1 MQSYVKVKNGSY
13 RNQAIR
19 DQAFPLVKQY
29 QLGANG
35 GFITVDGTAK
45 FGQAKVRIKVAHIT
59 DYDILSEE
67 DFIKLDSIAVD
78 QDAHLPNVH
87 HEDDET
93 VMARIADRFEI
104 LNEMSKAVI
113 AGDIRAMI
121 VTGPPG
127 VGKSYGIERELDR
140 CQLVNALGGQKSVEI
155 VKGASSALGLYQTLY
170 GGKNHGDII
179 VFDDCDTVLFD
190 EVSLNLLKAVL
201 DSGKSRK
208 ISWNFESRILEE
220 AGIPRS
226 FQFNGSV
233 IFITNLKFDNVR
245 SKKIADHLE
254 ALMSRCHYLDLTL
267 DSMREKFL
275 RVKQIARS
283 GALWQDYAFSQQ
295 EENEILDYINEHK
308 NKFREMSLRLALKIA
323 DLKKTFPGDRWKTL
337 AKTTV
342 MKHGA
347 K

>member
-1 MQSYVKVKNGSY
+1 MQGYVRVKNGSY

-19 DQAFPLVKQY
+19 DQVFPLVKQY

-35 GFITVDGTAK
+35 GFVTVDGTAR

-59 DYDILSEE
+59 DYDLLTEK
-67 DFIKLDSIAVD
+67 DFVASGGEVVA
-78 QDAHLPNVH
+78 QDAHIPDAH
-87 HEDDET
+87 HEDDDT
-93 VMARIADRFEI
+93 VMERISERFLI
-104 LNEMSKAVI
+104 LNEMTKAVI

-127 VGKSYGIERELDR
+127 VGKSYGVERELEKL
-140 CQLVNALGGQKSVEI
+140 QTFSSISGASKGEI

-170 GGKNHGDII
+170 NSKNKGDIL

-201 DSGKSRK
+201 DSGKARR
-208 ISWNFESRILEE
+208 ISWNFESRVLDE

-233 IFITNLKFDNVR
+233 IFITNLKFDYIK
-245 SKKIADHLE
+245 SKKLKDHLS

-267 DSMREKFL
+267 DTMRDKFL
-275 RVKQIARS
+275 RVKQIART
-283 GALWQDYAFSQQ
+283 GMLFQDYDFSKD
-295 EENEILDYINEHK
+295 EEDEILAYIDEHK
-308 NKFREMSLRLALKIA
+308 NKFHEMSLRLAIKIA
-323 DLKKTFPGDRWKTL
+323 DLKKTFPGDRWKSL
-337 AKTTV
+337 AKSTV
-342 MKHGA
+342 MKHGR
-347 K
+347 